1 MNKREFVTAMK
12 EHMNFDTLA
21 EAEKSIDAFIKTMKA
36 EIKKGNKVDLI
47 GFGKFEKVAKAA
59 RKGRNPQTKEE
70 IKIPASKAPVFKAG
84 KALKDLVNKKK

>member
-47 GFGKFEKVAKAA
+47 NWFV
-59 RKGRNPQTKEE
+59 
-70 IKIPASKAPVFKAG
+70 S
-84 KALKDLVNKKK
+84 NKNDDEHSDSCNSTV

>member
-36 EIKKGNKVDLI
+36 EIKKG
-47 GFGKFEKVAKAA
+47 
-59 RKGRNPQTKEE
+59 
-70 IKIPASKAPVFKAG
+70 
-84 KALKDLVNKKK
+84 

>member
-59 RKGRNPQTKEE
+59 RKGRSPKTGEE
-70 IKIPASKAPVFKAG
+70 LQIPAKEVAKFTASKTLLG
-84 KALKDLVNKKK
+84 D

>member
-47 GFGKFEKVAKAA
+47 NWFV
-59 RKGRNPQTKEE
+59 
-70 IKIPASKAPVFKAG
+70 
-84 KALKDLVNKKK
+84 LNKNDDEHSDSCNSTV

>member
-59 RKGRNPQTKEE
+59 RKGRNPKTGEE
-70 IKIPASKAPVFKAG
+70 LQIPAKEVAKFTASKTLIG
-84 KALKDLVNKKK
+84 D